1 MPLVATV
8 DRTQDPLMAKL
19 ERLAG
24 NAPLILRH
32 DITSE
37 GWKWTVAKQEAHT
50 MAWATWPVKDTPLA
64 AVDAALE
71 ECDGLS
77 K

>member
-19 ERLAG
+19 GE
-24 NAPLILRH
+24 LRDALGDTH
-32 DITSE
+32 FDLN
-37 GWKWTVAKQEAHT
+37 WHPDKKQWAICIVESD
-50 MAWATWPVKDTPLA
+50 MAAIIDF